1 MTLKKTLLLIPL
13 CLVCLT
19 ACSDKK
25 NFEAAVLT
33 KMQNDPDLKDYH
45 IQPERM
51 RDCVVE
57 TVGAN
62 MPGLF
67 FADPERLKAYQA
79 YTKMLTLKEA
89 SDPQKMLAELRN
101 DFGSAKGL
109 TEANRNFSESVLLC
123 QTALTSE
130 SDAAA
135 AAAPPAT
142 TPTAAP
148 STPATESPAAT
159 YAPAPAPAATQPQ
172 PSVSNS
178 TR

>member
-1 MTLKKTLLLIPL
+1 MTLKKTLLLLPL
-13 CLVCLT
+13 CLACLT
-19 ACSDKK
+19 GCSEKK

-67 FADPERLKAYQA
+67 FADPDRLKAYQA
-79 YTKMLTLKEA
+79 YTKMLTLKD
-89 SDPQKMLAELRN
+89 STDPQKMLADLRN

-109 TEANRNFSESVLLC
+109 TDANRNFSESVLLC

-135 AAAPPAT
+135 AEASPAPPAAE
-142 TPTAAP
+142 AAP
-148 STPATESPAAT
+148 STPAETPAT
-159 YAPAPAPAATQPQ
+159 STAPATTQPQ
-172 PSVSNS
+172 PSVGNS